1 MVGIGHSPAWLTY
14 VINRKSGEKV
24 NRAGIWNIPVLNHMY
39 LEDCFIKWRRLPEA
53 GDSRYSEF
61 PYGVNFMTMLGNA
74 KLTDADLELWTA
86 PAKNMDDDDDMQEI
100 DGDITATGITPPTQ
114 MSEASQ
120 HNQTIRQAALD
131 DLPAEEMNVDIEE
144 LPARSPSLPNAN
156 KPRQPLELVPDMAEE
171 TVPAKDVAEQEQP
184 LPKSDT
190 TEMTP
195 LSDEPAE
202 PEVPSAKKGPSK
214 PASSPLSGGPM
225 DDEQVQAVEP
235 EPIQGDDHMQGVE
248 TVAEK
253 EATSLSP
260 EQEHRPE
267 ASPSKATKA
276 DDGFVRPTTQ
286 AKGKAPAKTA
296 KKSRVTAATTTQPAK
311 RRRLSTP
318 EKPEV
323 PAVSHPVIEGR
334 ARRQAATK
342 AADMLHNVIAPDM
355 ALHDKE
361 KKRKDIVSPK
371 SRRAARVGAH
381 EEGSSRKV
389 KHGSATEGEETTDN
403 DLDVKVLGKGTQR
416 GGKKATTSSRGRSR
430 SAVVRDTARS
440 RLGTRSISVLSG
452 LSDEEEDREGDLNP
466 ADVKLMTTGFNLEEK
481 LTKVSVFHG

>member
-1 MVGIGHSPAWLTY
+1 
-14 VINRKSGEKV
+14 
-24 NRAGIWNIPVLNHMY
+24 MY

-53 GDSRYSEF
+53 GDSRYTEF

-74 KLTDADLELWTA
+74 RLTDADLEPWTA

-120 HNQTIRQAALD
+120 RDQTIRQAALD
-131 DLPAEEMNVDIEE
+131 DLPAEDMNVDFEE
-144 LPARSPSLPNAN
+144 LPARSLSLPNIDE
-156 KPRQPLELVPDMAEE
+156 PQQPLEAMPDIAEE
-171 TVPAKDVAEQEQP
+171 TVPTRGNAEQEQP

-195 LSDEPAE
+195 LSDERME
-202 PEVPSAKKGPSK
+202 PEVPSAKEGPSK

-225 DDEQVQAVEP
+225 DDEPAQADEP
-235 EPIQGDDHMQGVE
+235 EPIQEEGPGDHVQGIE
-248 TVAEK
+248 AVAEE
-253 EATSLSP
+253 EATSVSP
-260 EQEHRPE
+260 GPEHRPE
-267 ASPSKATKA
+267 AGPSKTMKVQPH
-276 DDGFVRPTTQ
+276 DEEFVRPTTQ
-286 AKGKAPAKTA
+286 AKGKAPAKTT
-296 KKSRVTAATTTQPAK
+296 KKSRVAAATTTQPTK

-318 EKPEV
+318 DKPEV
-323 PAVSHPVIEGR
+323 PVASQPVVEGR

-381 EEGSSRKV
+381 EEGSSRKA
-389 KHGSATEGEETTDN
+389 KQGSATEGEETTDD
-403 DLDVKVLGKGTQR
+403 DLDVKLLGKGTQR

-430 SAVVRDTARS
+430 SAVVRDTART
-440 RLGTRSISVLSG
+440 RLDTRSISVLSG
-452 LSDEEEDREGDLNP
+452 LSDDEEDREGDLNP

-481 LTKVSVFHG
+481 LTKVSVCQGQ